1 MATDRGGNSGK
12 SRSLSSSQ
20 YLIDLAWFGAIL
32 YGIAYFLGY
41 AYQIRLQAIKEYG
54 PVIHEFDPYFNW
66 RATQVSNFSCAIGIC
81 AAVVVV
87 VVVRVVWWGVGS

>member
-1 MATDRGGNSGK
+1 M
-12 SRSLSSSQ
+12 SRTSSDH
-20 YLIDLAWFGAIL
+20 LINLAWVGAIL
-32 YGIAYFLGY
+32 YGIGFFLFY
-41 AYQIRLQAIKEYG
+41 AYQIRLQAINEYG

-81 AAVVVV
+81 AAAVVV